1 MADWLPKTAENV
13 ARLGICTMQ
22 NRRSRQKALSIA
34 PSFGFKTG
42 IFALFSLLFGRGFP
56 CFHSSFC
63 QKAIIWR
70 GETDDFSGQ
79 K

>member
-42 IFALFSLLFGRGFP
+42 IFALFSLLFGLGFP

-63 QKAIIWR
+63 PKVMTWR
-70 GETDDFSGQ
+70 GETDYFSGQ